1 MLEHIAMMTLETGE
15 DKKQTTDKG
24 YVLETGK
31 ERKKKKKKMSIEKIF
46 NELYYKNQFQS
57 LSIRSRNETFQTHI
71 YSK

>member
-1 MLEHIAMMTLETGE
+1 MMTLETSE
-15 DKKQTTDKG
+15 DKKQITDKG

-31 ERKKKKKKMSIEKIF
+31 EGEKKKKMSIEKIF
-46 NELYYKNQFQS
+46 NELYYKNPFQS